1 MQLWYSL
8 LAQAVVLATLLSISS
23 YLAEKKVLRG
33 QDGDAKSVPRCARLT
48 PQPDPASPCSSPTP
62 HLYQGFAVGG
72 YRSASGASSCW
83 RCSGRS
89 ASPSG
94 HSGCRFACTHRSSQ
108 RLRPGLGC
116 RNAR

>member
-62 HLYQGFAVGG
+62 HLHQPRAVGG
-72 YRSASGASSCW
+72 YRSASVASSCW

-94 HSGCRFACTHRSSQ
+94 HSGCRLPVRTVLRSD
-108 RLRPGLGC
+108 C
-116 RNAR
+116 ARD